1 MSSPKNLSLTLLT
14 KHTDQ
19 DGSFKDGN
27 FVVSY
32 QCVWDTVCLLSF
44 FIVALNNILSN
55 FKAQCYVGN
64 AICQKKLSH
73 VLSNVIFSPFNIYL
87 EAVQWASCC
96 GFAVFCHQ
104 IPRLCKV
111 SDTQKIMSKEHNS
124 QPYTFLHWDVKSNHY
139 KPANQFLLQPY
150 SVFTVKPIHFKAIL
164 EDCINK

>member
-1 MSSPKNLSLTLLT
+1 MLVMPFVRKSYVTYIV
-14 KHTDQ
+14 Q
-19 DGSFKDGN
+19 CN
-27 FVVSY
+27 FFPAV
-32 QCVWDTVCLLSF
+32 
-44 FIVALNNILSN
+44 
-55 FKAQCYVGN
+55 
-64 AICQKKLSH
+64 
-73 VLSNVIFSPFNIYL
+73 NIYL

-150 SVFTVKPIHFKAIL
+150 SIFLLLSPSTLKQFQRIASTSKIPHSPKTFLGVTGVKYEMIEIL
-164 EDCINK
+164 STSLQS